1 MLETWGLF
9 LLGLV
14 FLMLGGDSVVK
25 GASGLARHYG
35 ISPFVT
41 GLTLV
46 AFATSIPELVVNGR
60 AAWVGAQSLAL
71 GNAVGSNLVN
81 FGLTLGLAA
90 IASGGALLVRWR
102 ALSPLLVAFIVLG
115 IATIGLGLDGA
126 LSRIDGML
134 LLLAFV
140 AIVAFAL
147 ARSRTD
153 SEDVRKVLTD
163 YSETR
168 GGLGLNAARLAIA
181 AIVLFYGAKW
191 IVQSAPTVGASMGMG
206 PLLTGL
212 VPVAIGTA
220 LPEIAAAVLAA
231 RRGQGEV
238 VVGHVIG
245 SSLCNLTLVL
255 GGMATFRTLPLPA
268 SFVQFELPAAI
279 AFAVALYPMLRG
291 DLRISKVEGGILVAA
306 YVAWLVFV
314 LATAAG

>member
-1 MLETWGLF
+1 MEVWGMF

-25 GASGLARHYG
+25 GASGLAKHYG

-41 GLTLV
+41 GLVLV
-46 AFATSIPELVVNGR
+46 AFATSIPELAVNAR
-60 AAWVGAQSLAL
+60 AAFVGAQSLAL

-81 FGLTLGLAA
+81 FGLTLGLAGLA
-90 IASGGALLVRWR
+90 APLVVRWR
-102 ALSPLLVAFIVLG
+102 VLSPLLVCFIVLG
-115 IATIGLGLDGA
+115 IATIGLGMDGVLSRLDGV
-126 LSRIDGML
+126 L

-140 AIVAFAL
+140 AVVAFAF

-153 SEDVRKVLTD
+153 TAEVQKVLEG

-168 GGLGLNAARLAIA
+168 GGLGLNMARFVIA
-181 AIVLFYGAKW
+181 AVVLFYGSKW
-191 IVQSAPTVGASMGMG
+191 IVQSAPSIGATLGMG

-220 LPEIAAAVLAA
+220 LPEIAAGVLAA

-255 GGMATFRTLPLPA
+255 GGIASFRALPLPA
-268 SFVQFELPAAI
+268 SFVSFEMPAAV
-279 AFAVALYPMLRG
+279 AFAIALYPMLRG
-291 DLRISKVEGGILVAA
+291 DLRINKLEGGILVVA
-306 YVAWLVFV
+306 YLAWLAFV
-314 LATAAG
+314 LVSGGR